1 MQEDCCQR
9 VISTVAK
16 KIFAFRCQ
24 CYCMKWGLK
33 GWQLRKDINFFLH
46 KNICVCLPV
55 DLSIINNF
63 LGTQASNISKVQTSD
78 ASFKFGKTWIVHAIY
93 KIYTYFFLLAK
104 FIHFFYICHRK
115 RNHKKF
121 EMFFSSLLT
130 MKFKCLRIGILP
142 LHFLSSIHLS

>member
-24 CYCMKWGLK
+24 CYCMNWELK
-33 GWQLRKDINFFLH
+33 DGSWERISIFLH

-115 RNHKKF
+115 RNHKKIWDV
-121 EMFFSSLLT
+121 FSSLLT